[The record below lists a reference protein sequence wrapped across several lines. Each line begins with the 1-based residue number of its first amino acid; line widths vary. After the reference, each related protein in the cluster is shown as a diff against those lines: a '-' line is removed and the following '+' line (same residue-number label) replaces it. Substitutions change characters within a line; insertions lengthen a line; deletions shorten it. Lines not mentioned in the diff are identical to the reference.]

1 MSLASFY
8 RLNCLPERR
17 YASAGTSCGP
27 VSVCLSVTS
36 RSSVETDERIEPVLA
51 RALPSPCPTSS
62 CRKIRVSPLAIADT
76 CFRLLVMIRRLCTL
90 HAQIKQTI
98 DMRCSLMSSMLFIRR
113 TTAER
118 RRQHW
123 HSHTHAS
130 DSLVSVL
137 NRLHGRLYVLTTL
150 HAE

>member
-1 MSLASFY
+1 MLA
-8 RLNCLPERR
+8 RVLAVALCL
-17 YASAGTSCGP
+17 
-27 VSVCLSVTS
+27 SVCLSVTS

-51 RALPSPCPTSS
+51 RALPSLCPTSS

-98 DMRCSLMSSMLFIRR
+98 DMRCSLMSSMLFICR
-113 TTAER
+113 TTTER

>member
-1 MSLASFY
+1 
-8 RLNCLPERR
+8 
-17 YASAGTSCGP
+17 
-27 VSVCLSVTS
+27 
-36 RSSVETDERIEPVLA
+36 
-51 RALPSPCPTSS
+51 
-62 CRKIRVSPLAIADT
+62 
-76 CFRLLVMIRRLCTL
+76 MIRRLCTL

-98 DMRCSLMSSMLFIRR
+98 DMQCSLMSSMLFIRR

-123 HSHTHAS
+123 HALAHAS

-137 NRLHGRLYVLTTL
+137 NRLHGRLYVLTNL